1 MLQKLLI
8 CRSWMPLQERRSKA
22 SMMASP
28 LAARQQL
35 RHQQWVPQLITAT
48 GSVRSRQVPQV
59 PLHPGQSQ
67 SPYHGGLV
75 PGQCREADGDG
86 GHHSAG
92 NWNNRP
98 A

>member
-1 MLQKLLI
+1 MLLLQKLLI

-59 PLHPGQSQ
+59 PLHPGA
-67 SPYHGGLV
+67 V
-75 PGQCREADGDG
+75 PVSVSWGA
-86 GHHSAG
+86 
-92 NWNNRP
+92 RP
-98 A
+98 RPM